1 MSLSAQRIEQ
11 LSVIKINEKKIEHFK
26 SIHQLTGK
34 APVRNLQDVL
44 VDMDSD
50 RCEDQPGEDGILSL
64 FPRDEIDLVDEEEDF
79 LENLT
84 EDEVNC

>member
-1 MSLSAQRIEQ
+1 MRLSAQRIEQ

-26 SIHQLTGK
+26 SLHQLTGK

-44 VDMDSD
+44 VEIDSD
-50 RCEDQPGEDGILSL
+50 GSEDQPAEDGILSL
-64 FPRDEIDLVDEEEDF
+64 FPRDEIGLFDEEEDF

-84 EDEVNC
+84 EDEG